1 MQLSSRLKIIG
12 LTLFTSFYSFFS
24 LAEDVPIYSHATKGA
39 IAGIDVVAYFSLQPG
54 EDAVKGSDQYTHQ
67 WKGTTWKFSSKFN
80 KQKFALNPEQ
90 YAPQYGGYCAFAVGS
105 GRKGFTTDIRP
116 NSWVIIDNKLYLNHN
131 RSSFKL
137 FMKKPEKRIAK
148 ADAHWPEV
156 LTVCEKRGNCRK

>member
-1 MQLSSRLKIIG
+1 MQLSQRLKI
-12 LTLFTSFYSFFS
+12 LSLALFTSIFSFYS
-24 LAEDVPIYSHATKGA
+24 LAEDVPIYSHETKGA
-39 IAGIDVVAYFSLQPG
+39 IAGIDVVAYFGLEPS
-54 EDAVKGSDQYTHQ
+54 ENAVKGTDQYTYQ
-67 WKGTTWKFSSKFN
+67 WKGATWKFSSKFN

-116 NSWVIIDNKLYLNHN
+116 DSWVIIDNKLYLNHN

-137 FMKKPEKRIAK
+137 FMKKPEKRITK
-148 ADAHWPEV
+148 ADSHWPEV